1 MIDIDGIIQTWNIG
15 CELMNG
21 YKAEEAI
28 GQHFRILFP
37 EFLRDKHLPEEE
49 LQLAKETGRYE
60 MENWRRKKNGELFWA
75 FVVLTKITDE
85 KGNFVGYVKIT
96 QDQTDKKSYFDQL
109 NSKIEDIRNI
119 NLKLSNL
126 NNELIK
132 SNSSLEE
139 FAYASSHDLQAPLR
153 KVNYFVELLKKELG
167 EQLNEKQLELF
178 ARIENSTTRMAR
190 LIEDLLNFSFIS
202 KGTPEIS
209 EIDLNQPV
217 KDVLEDLE
225 LDISEKKARI
235 TVERLPKV
243 RGNTR
248 QFQQFFHNLISNA
261 IKYTKPNVVPEI
273 QISSYEVIGREAK
286 FALPIEEADKMYHL
300 IQLKDNGIGFEQEY
314 AEDIFKVFTRLH
326 TNSDYSGSGVGLSI
340 VQKVVENHNGH
351 IWAESK
357 PGEGASFQNTSP
369 YLEKTASRL
378 HYLLVPL
385 QIYSSCCNLKSTIKS

>member
-1 MIDIDGIIQTWNIG
+1 MNDKPLESYFPDIVAGIKGFAIFMIDIDGIIQTWNIG
-15 CELMNG
+15 CELMKG

-37 EFLRDKHLPEEE
+37 GFLRDKHVPEEG

-153 KVNYFVELLKKELG
+153 KVNYFIELLKKELG
-167 EQLNEKQLELF
+167 EQLNEKQQELF

-209 EIDLNQPV
+209 EIDLNQQV

-235 TVERLPKV
+235 IVERLPKV

-286 FALPIEEADKMYHL
+286 FGLPIEEADKMYHL

-340 VQKVVENHNGH
+340 VQKVVDNLNGH
-351 IWAESK
+351 SRAESK
-357 PGEGASFQNTSP
+357 PGEGATF
-369 YLEKTASRL
+369 KI
-378 HYLLVPL
+378 LLP
-385 QIYSSCCNLKSTIKS
+385 I